1 MNIKLL
7 IKFKNRYTL
16 IKNIST
22 FLSKY
27 FFHLYKSKKDKSIFI
42 FTFHKCASSFIPD
55 LSDLLS
61 KSSNLRYI
69 DYEQAAWHLGDWIN
83 IEESIYIFLNK
94 NYNYFF
100 NKKGNIYAP
109 LRFSPSKELE
119 FFIKSNPKILFL
131 RDPRDVAV
139 SAFYSFGKTHPLPKS
154 SKIRKS
160 FLERRE
166 KINHLGINQFSLEF
180 LRESVMP
187 VYEEYARIKKENQN
201 LIYIK
206 YEDFALDV
214 KGTIQKVISFLKLRV
229 NNSDIDKL
237 VKKASPITE
246 KININAHKRSG
257 KPNQYLEILDK
268 ELIDLI
274 NKEYKN
280 ILSELNFI
288 Y

>member
-7 IKFKNRYTL
+7 RKFRNRYNL

-27 FFHLYKSKKDKSIFI
+27 FFQLYKSKKDKSIFI

-55 LSDLLS
+55 LSELLA
-61 KSSNLRYI
+61 KNSNLRHI
-69 DYEQAAWHLGDWIN
+69 DYEQAAWHLGNWIN
-83 IEESIYIFLNK
+83 LEESIYNFLNN

-109 LRFSPSKELE
+109 LRFNPSRELE
-119 FFIKSNPKILFL
+119 FFIKLNPKILFL

-154 SKIRKS
+154 SKSRKN
-160 FLERRE
+160 FLERR
-166 KINHLGINQFSLEF
+166 KRINHLGINEFSLEF
-180 LRESVMP
+180 LRETVMP
-187 VYEEYARIKKENQN
+187 VYEEYAKIKKENQN

-214 KGTIQKVISFLKLRV
+214 KGTIQRVISFLKLRV
-229 NNSDIDKL
+229 NNIDIDNL
-237 VKKASPITE
+237 VNKASPITE
-246 KININAHKRSG
+246 KININSHKRSG
-257 KPNQYLEILDK
+257 RPKQYLEILDK

-280 ILSELNFI
+280 VLSELNFD
-288 Y
+288 